1 MVEVRI
7 IYCRPC
13 GFQDRAVK
21 LANDVL
27 RELGVHEVSVKLVPG
42 DKGIFDVYVDD
53 KLIFSRYQEKRFPEP
68 GEIIDGVKKLL
79 TPTP

>member
-27 RELGVHEVSVKLVPG
+27 NKLGAVVTNTGTRVRS
-42 DKGIFDVYVDD
+42 
-53 KLIFSRYQEKRFPEP
+53 
-68 GEIIDGVKKLL
+68 
-79 TPTP
+79 